1 MVDESVYAFPR
12 GGTDLQAAMR
22 RARVEEA
29 ERSSV
34 ASELRGAE
42 LARLEM
48 LKEALAPVLAQVPEG
63 VDLFDVGIVPGEK
76 PRLFVDMIAF
86 VEMGRDRR
94 AFRFVQETRS
104 GRLLLAEGERLEPLL
119 EAITLY
125 IGRRLV
131 EREKALATGSAVPAP
146 LPEAAPQPVPAAAAP
161 GPERPSPVVPVPGP
175 AHAAGRGYTPSDMLF
190 AFILGVLAGLVGVF
204 AWNYVQANGIDLT
217 HLWPR

>member
-1 MVDESVYAFPR
+1 
-12 GGTDLQAAMR
+12 MR
-22 RARVEEA
+22 RARIEEA

-34 ASELRGAE
+34 AAELRGAE

-63 VDLFDVGIVPGEK
+63 VDLFDVGIVPGER

-104 GRLLLAEGERLEPLL
+104 GRLLLAESERLEPLV
-119 EAITLY
+119 EAVTLY

-131 EREKALATGSAVPAP
+131 EREKALAADV
-146 LPEAAPQPVPAAAAP
+146 VPAALAP
-161 GPERPSPVVPVPGP
+161 AP
-175 AHAAGRGYTPSDMLF
+175 ALLPQTDAQPAPDAQGRAPAVTVTPIPTTRAPASRHYTPSDMLF
-190 AFILGVLAGLVGVF
+190 AFLIGVGAGVLGVVAWSYLHAHGV
-204 AWNYVQANGIDLT
+204 DLSSF
-217 HLWPR
+217 WPR

>member
-1 MVDESVYAFPR
+1 VDESVYAFPR

-22 RARVEEA
+22 RARIEEA

-34 ASELRGAE
+34 AAELRGAE

-63 VDLFDVGIVPGEK
+63 VDLFDVGIVPGER

-86 VEMGRDRR
+86 VEMARDRR

-104 GRLLLAEGERLEPLL
+104 GRILLAEGERLEPLV
-119 EAITLY
+119 EAVTLY

-131 EREKALATGSAVPAP
+131 EREKALAAELVTAP
-146 LPEAAPQPVPAAAAP
+146 AAPPPADAVEPAMA
-161 GPERPSPVVPVPGP
+161 SGP
-175 AHAAGRGYTPSDMLF
+175 AVTVTTLPSVRPRSSRHYTPSDMLF
-190 AFILGVLAGLVGVF
+190 VFLIGVLAGVVGVY
-204 AWNYVQANGIDLT
+204 AWNYVQAHGMDLT
-217 HLWPR
+217 SLWRR

>member
-1 MVDESVYAFPR
+1 
-12 GGTDLQAAMR
+12 MR
-22 RARVEEA
+22 RARIEEA

-63 VDLFDVGIVPGEK
+63 VDLFDVGIVPGER

-104 GRLLLAEGERLEPLL
+104 GRLLLAEGERLEPLV

-131 EREKALATGSAVPAP
+131 EREKALAAGNPVPPPAP
-146 LPEAAPQPVPAAAAP
+146 EPAPQPLPTAASAAP
-161 GPERPSPVVPVPGP
+161 AIQVQAAVLPSPVSRS
-175 AHAAGRGYTPSDMLF
+175 ARGYTPSDMLF

-204 AWNYVQANGIDLT
+204 AWRYVQANGIDLT

>member
-1 MVDESVYAFPR
+1 
-12 GGTDLQAAMR
+12 MR
-22 RARVEEA
+22 RARIEEA

-34 ASELRGAE
+34 AAELRGAE

-63 VDLFDVGIVPGEK
+63 VDLFDVGIVPGER

-104 GRLLLAEGERLEPLL
+104 GRILLAESERLEPLV
-119 EAITLY
+119 EAVTLY

-131 EREKALATGSAVPAP
+131 EREKALAADVIPASRGGESTSKPQAEPAQQEGAPKGPAVTVTPVPAP
-146 LPEAAPQPVPAAAAP
+146 AVRAA
-161 GPERPSPVVPVPGP
+161 R
-175 AHAAGRGYTPSDMLF
+175 HYTPGDMLF
-190 AFILGVLAGLVGVF
+190 AFLIGVGAGVLGVY
-204 AWNYVQANGIDLT
+204 AWSYVQTHGVDLWAF
-217 HLWPR
+217 WPR